1 MNTLLSLLSFI
12 LHQMLIILLPS
23 FNSVLSGNYRAASR
37 QFKVCAPRTV
47 NCAWTYKNKK
57 ETKTKKTLGYTD
69 NIGPSF
75 ASYWKK
81 RLLTFYFTFNNLM
94 SLRYNTYYEFQ
105 PCVIE
110 KKMYNHDSDRALIK
124 FQVITR
130 CTHGL
135 LNFSFNARNF
145 AVNFVSVSCQEM
157 AMLYLI

>member
-69 NIGPSF
+69 NIGTSF

-105 PCVIE
+105 PCVI
-110 KKMYNHDSDRALIK
+110 KKK
-124 FQVITR
+124 

-135 LNFSFNARNF
+135 WNFSFNARNF
-145 AVNFVSVSCQEM
+145 PVNFVSFSCQEM
-157 AMLYLI
+157 AMLFLI